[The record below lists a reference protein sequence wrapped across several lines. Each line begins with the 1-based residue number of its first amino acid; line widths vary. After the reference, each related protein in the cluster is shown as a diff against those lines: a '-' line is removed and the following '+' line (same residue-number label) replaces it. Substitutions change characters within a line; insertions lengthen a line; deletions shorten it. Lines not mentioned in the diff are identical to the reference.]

1 MARAADYSP
10 EDRALLDAL
19 DRPERVQQFL
29 DETAYSEE
37 PLYRCPRRLLH
48 ERRANCVD
56 GAVLAAA
63 ALRHHGHLPLLLDL
77 RAVRDDDHVI
87 ALFRRDR
94 HWGAVAKSNV
104 VGLRFREPVFRTL
117 RELALSYFEL
127 YFNLEGEKTLRSYS
141 CPFDLGSLDAL
152 GWEGRDEVIEAEV
165 CPRLDALP
173 HTPLLTPAM
182 IERLV
187 PVDRR
192 SFDALLSGANPAG
205 LWRNPPGDPE
215 KKGG

>member
-1 MARAADYSP
+1 MARAVAFSP

-37 PLYRCPRRLLH
+37 PFYRCPRRLLH

-63 ALRHHGHLPLLLDL
+63 ALRHHGHRPLLLDL

-94 HWGAVAKSNV
+94 HWGAVAKANV
-104 VGLRFREPVFRTL
+104 VGLRFREPILRTR
-117 RELALSYFEL
+117 RELSLAYFEP
-127 YFNLEGEKTLRSYS
+127 YVHLER
-141 CPFDLGSLDAL
+141 
-152 GWEGRDEVIEAEV
+152 
-165 CPRLDALP
+165 
-173 HTPLLTPAM
+173 
-182 IERLV
+182 
-187 PVDRR
+187 
-192 SFDALLSGANPAG
+192 
-205 LWRNPPGDPE
+205 
-215 KKGG
+215 